1 MKNINLRTINI
12 KFAFVIHFV
21 FIITTSSIYANDNS
35 MPVSNVNLYVKPS
48 ILFSPF
54 AYIFYGIII
63 CIIIYLHKVRVHKLD
78 ELVKSRTLEL
88 NNKMDKNKEIYEH
101 IINLE
106 KNKNNYFVN
115 LSHELR
121 TPLNV
126 ISSTQQ
132 LLSEINKTQDYIDK
146 SRLEYHLKVT
156 KNNTERLL
164 NLINNII
171 DTAKAE
177 DGSYHLNLQME
188 DIVYIVEETCL
199 DMKDYIEASG
209 IELLIDPEIEEKI
222 IQFDKIEIERC
233 IINLL
238 DNARKFTPE
247 GGKIEVKIKDL
258 DNNVKISVSDT
269 GIGIDEK
276 CQKYIFNRFNQ
287 VIDEKSEIKCG
298 SGLGLTITKHIIN
311 MHNGEIYVKSKP
323 NEGSTFTIILP
334 NIIKR

>member
-12 KFAFVIHFV
+12 KFAFVIYFV
-21 FIITTSSIYANDNS
+21 FIIVTSNIYANDNS
-35 MPVSNVNLYVKPS
+35 MQVSDVNFYIKPS
-48 ILFSPF
+48 ILLSLFT
-54 AYIFYGIII
+54 YIFYVIII
-63 CIIIYLHKVRVHKLD
+63 FIIIHLHKVRVRKLD
-78 ELVKSRTLEL
+78 ELVKYRTLEL
-88 NNKMDKNKEIYEH
+88 NNEMAKNKELYEH
-101 IINLE
+101 IIELE

-126 ISSTQQ
+126 ISRTQQ

-164 NLINNII
+164 NIINNII
-171 DTAKAE
+171 DTAKVE

-188 DIVYIVEETCL
+188 DIVYVVEETCL
-199 DMKDYIEASG
+199 DMKDYIEARG
-209 IELLIDPEIEEKI
+209 IELLIEPEIEEKI
-222 IQFDKIEIERC
+222 IQFDRSEIERC

-298 SGLGLTITKHIIN
+298 SGLGLTITKHIIA
-311 MHNGEIYVKSKP
+311 MHNGEIYVESKA

-334 NIIKR
+334 NIVNK